1 MNKTNGKVKKYR
13 KSIVLNN
20 NSEYIKNTETT
31 KNKNNIE
38 IVNNIK
44 AVNNKRAVN
53 NIISSK
59 YTKNKNNIDN
69 TNNEDPVNR
78 LQKLENKLNRER
90 NVKIN
95 KNRYNSKKNN
105 VRFVDSS
112 NNVIKYIEFKNNN
125 KNNRKNNQKNE
136 NTSNKPELF
145 CSPNKKN
152 SKLTCYRKKDL
163 VLLASSFNSNN
174 KMNRYIPTNLSKVE
188 LWKKLNQEMK
198 TCKYEWCWLKKAI
211 NDHKQVQQI
220 SNRTFRPVKPA
231 NWNKNKYEWLSN
243 FDIENVMKQY
253 EKKHK
258 NFLFVGPVPS
268 DCPTSYKCI
277 LSVIEPHILY
287 NDHKKNKLGI
297 IYNLDKHNEPGSHW
311 VSIYA
316 DFLNGYVYY
325 FDSVGSPPPRSIFNY
340 LKTLTKKIDQI
351 SVRPA
356 KLMINRTQYQ
366 FGNTECG
373 IFSMFFII
381 ANLNNPYIGDI
392 RKYLSQ
398 NKDNINDDTMNE
410 LRNKLFRPDE

>member
-13 KSIVLNN
+13 KNIILKN
-20 NSEYIKNTETT
+20 NSPNV

-38 IVNNIK
+38 IVNTIK
-44 AVNNKRAVN
+44 TTAVR
-53 NIISSK
+53 SK
-59 YTKNKNNIDN
+59 N
-69 TNNEDPVNR
+69 NNEDNSDR
-78 LQKLENKLNRER
+78 LQELENKLNRER
-90 NVKIN
+90 NGKT
-95 KNRYNSKKNN
+95 NN

-112 NNVIKYIEFKNNN
+112 NNVIKYIELKNNRN
-125 KNNRKNNQKNE
+125 NRNNRNNWNNQNNRKNRLSNQKNK
-136 NTSNKPELF
+136 NTSDKPELF

-211 NDHKQVQQI
+211 NDHEKAQQI
-220 SNRTFRPVKPA
+220 SNRTFRPEKPA

-243 FDIENVMKQY
+243 FDIEDVMKQY

-316 DFLNGYVYY
+316 DFVNGSVYY

-340 LKTLTKKIDQI
+340 LKTLTKKINNI
-351 SVRPA
+351 STKPA

-366 FGNTECG
+366 YGNSECG

-381 ANLNNPYIGDI
+381 ANLNHPYIGDI
-392 RKYLSQ
+392 RKYLSE

-410 LRNKLFRPDE
+410 LRNKLFRPID